1 MGWFPLTVT
10 WAPEPNVIKLFT
22 MVVYHHPM
30 IITSFYVVKLYYRGN
45 FHGMEVNY
53 SGILTLEKEGS
64 KLMWYCFI
72 ISAPGA
78 NVMEIPQ

>member
-1 MGWFPLTVT
+1 MGWFPPTVT
-10 WAPEPNVIKLFT
+10 WAQEPNVIKLFT

-30 IITSFYVVKLYYRGN
+30 LITSFCVVKLYYC
-45 FHGMEVNY
+45 GMEVNY

-72 ISAPGA
+72 ILAPSANA
-78 NVMEIPQ
+78 IKIPQ